1 MLIQNVISMKKIRLF
16 LVLCCSVAIGTN
28 AQSISD
34 VEKIKAKL
42 YQISLSRALPVEMN
56 IDIDA
61 SQMLKTINGL
71 GSWPDI
77 NYQDKTASAWEPA
90 KHLKR
95 TFELSVQY
103 RDEKSQFFGKT
114 EVRNAIINALRFW
127 TNNPPIASNG
137 WWNMIGASNLLG
149 GIYVLVE
156 NELDE
161 ALKQKGV
168 ALMKVS
174 VKPDYYDYY
183 GKATG
188 QNALWIASAHMYAS
202 CITNDVEGLKRVF
215 KTVAEEVVVSEKEG
229 IQPDYSFY
237 QHGPQNY
244 AFGYGKGFAET
255 AAKYFLLAN
264 ETAFQ
269 FTAEK
274 IAVLSN
280 YMLQGQQ
287 WMTRYSYLE
296 YTAMGRE
303 ISRQAINLEP
313 ILSSLKWMKEVDP
326 DHSSE
331 YQAFYNRLSGNK
343 QQKPLVGNRYF
354 WRSDLMV
361 HHRPAY
367 YFSLKATSDR
377 IFSGESG
384 NGENTKGWYQGNGT
398 FYLVRTGNE
407 YHEIFPV
414 WNWLKL
420 PGLLA
425 SQKQKPLPQF
435 LWGAGSKGATS
446 FVYGITDGLY
456 GCFGYDYNK
465 DKVTA
470 KRAWFMFD
478 NEIVNLISNASGDS
492 LYQSINQCL
501 QNGEVWSGAK
511 NKTGNT
517 DRFFHDSVGYIINS
531 TDKVIMKSQN
541 QTGSW
546 KEINSPASGDLITK
560 KVFSLGIDIGNNK
573 VDKSYS
579 YTLLPSI
586 SLAKFKL
593 YKLNDHVQILQN
605 TNAVQAA
612 YQRDIQQVQAVF
624 YTSGKL
630 RLPWKKLSVEM
641 KQPGLVMLKKAGN
654 KLIIDYCQPSEKK
667 HIELLLD
674 GKSHFKNDEI
684 ELIEIK

>member
-1 MLIQNVISMKKIRLF
+1 MKKILF
-16 LVLCCSVAIGTN
+16 FVVLFSAVAICLH
-28 AQSISD
+28 AQSLSD

-137 WWNMIGASNLLG
+137 WWNMIGAPNLLG
-149 GIYVLVE
+149 GIYVLME
-156 NELDE
+156 TDIDKDLME
-161 ALKQKGV
+161 KGV
-168 ALMKVS
+168 ALMKYS
-174 VKPDYYDYY
+174 VKSNYYDYY

-215 KTVAEEVVVSEKEG
+215 KTVADEIVVSEKEG

-255 AAKYFLLAN
+255 AAKYFFLAN
-264 ETAFQ
+264 QTAFQ
-269 FTAEK
+269 FTDEK

-296 YTAMGRE
+296 YTATGRE
-303 ISRQAINLEP
+303 ISRQAINLDP
-313 ILSSLKWMKEVDP
+313 ILSALKWMKEVDP
-326 DHSSE
+326 DRSSE
-331 YQAFYNRLSGNK
+331 YEAFYNRLSGNK
-343 QQKPLVGNRYF
+343 QEKPLIGNRYF

-414 WNWLKL
+414 WNWRKL

-425 SQKQKPLPQF
+425 SQKLEPLPQF

-465 DKVTA
+465 EKVTA

-501 QNGEVWSGAK
+501 QNGEVWSGTK
-511 NKTGNT
+511 NKSGNIN
-517 DRFFHDSVGYIINS
+517 RIFHDSVGYFINS
-531 TDKVIMKSQN
+531 TDKVVMKSQN

-546 KEINSPASGDLITK
+546 KDINNSAGAELITK
-560 KVFSLGIDIGNNK
+560 KVFSPGIDLGNNA
-573 VDKSYS
+573 VDKSYF
-579 YTLLPSI
+579 YAILPSI
-586 SLAKFKL
+586 SLEEFKG
-593 YKLNDHVQILQN
+593 YKLKDHVQILQN
-605 TNAVQAA
+605 NNEIQSVHQK
-612 YQRDIQQVQAVF
+612 DIQQVQAVF
-624 YTSGKL
+624 YSSGKL
-630 RLPWKKLSVEM
+630 RLPWGKISVEM
-641 KQPGLVMLKKAGN
+641 KKAGLLMIKKTGN
-654 KLIIDYCQPSEKK
+654 KLLIDYCQPTEKK
-667 HIELLLD
+667 HIEVMLD
-674 GKSHFKNDEI
+674 GKFYFKNEEI
-684 ELIEIK
+684 EVIKL

>member
-1 MLIQNVISMKKIRLF
+1 MKKILF
-16 LVLCCSVAIGTN
+16 FLIIFFPSGIGIY
-28 AQSISD
+28 AQSLSD

-42 YQISLSRALPVEMN
+42 YNISLARALPVDMT

-61 SQMLKTINGL
+61 SQILKTINSL

-114 EVRNAIINALRFW
+114 EVRNAIIHALRFW

-137 WWNMIGASNLLG
+137 WWNMIGAPNLLG
-149 GIYVLVE
+149 GIYVLME
-156 NELDE
+156 NDLDE
-161 ALKQKGV
+161 SLKQRGI
-168 ALMKVS
+168 ALMKLS

-313 ILSSLKWMKEVDP
+313 ILAALNWIKAVDP
-326 DHSSE
+326 GLSSKYE
-331 YQAFYNRLSGNK
+331 AFYNRLSGNK
-343 QQKPLVGNRYF
+343 QEKPLIGNRYF

-384 NGENTKGWYQGNGT
+384 NGENIKGWYQGNGT

-414 WNWLKL
+414 WNWRKL

-425 SQKQKPLPQF
+425 SQKQEPLPQF

-446 FVYGITDGLY
+446 FVYGLTDSLY
-456 GCFGYDYNK
+456 GCFGYDYSK
-465 DKVTA
+465 DNVTA

-478 NEIVNLISNASGDS
+478 NEILNLVSNASGDS
-492 LYQSINQCL
+492 LFQSINQCL
-501 QNGEVWSGAK
+501 QNGTVWSAAK
-511 NKTGNT
+511 NNNGNIN
-517 DRFFHDSVGYIINS
+517 RFFHDSVGYCINS
-531 TDKVIMKSQN
+531 TDKVVIKSQA

-546 KEINSPASGDLITK
+546 KDINTSASGDLITK
-560 KVFSLGIDIGNNK
+560 KVFSLGIDLGNK
-573 VDKSYS
+573 AVGKSFS
-579 YTLLPSI
+579 YAILPSI

-593 YKLNDHVQILQN
+593 YNLNDHVEILQN
-605 TNAVQAA
+605 TNAMQAV
-612 YQRDIQQVQAVF
+612 YQKDIQQVQAVF
-624 YTSGKL
+624 YTSAKML
-630 RLPWKKLSVEM
+630 LPWKKLSVEM
-641 KQPGLVMLKKAGN
+641 KQPGLVMLKKEGN

-667 HIELLLD
+667 HIELVLD
-674 GKSHFKNDEI
+674 GKSNFKNEEI
-684 ELIEIK
+684 EVIKIQ